1 MSGEQERHSL
11 TRAVGL
17 FERENDQLKSTLKI
31 KRTGNVMLNAL
42 MRAFRQKL
50 IEEKQRLE
58 QVKHSDNLKI

>member
-1 MSGEQERHSL
+1 
-11 TRAVGL
+11 
-17 FERENDQLKSTLKI
+17 
-31 KRTGNVMLNAL
+31 MLNAL

>member
-1 MSGEQERHSL
+1 M